1 MRSIIPFVDS
11 GSSAMEKAS
20 EKLAP
25 SCPKAKLL
33 DGKVFKSNASKA
45 ELNEWAASICV

>member
-1 MRSIIPFVDS
+1 MRSIVPFTTS
-11 GSSAMEKAS
+11 GGSVIEKTN
-20 EKLAP
+20 EKHAP